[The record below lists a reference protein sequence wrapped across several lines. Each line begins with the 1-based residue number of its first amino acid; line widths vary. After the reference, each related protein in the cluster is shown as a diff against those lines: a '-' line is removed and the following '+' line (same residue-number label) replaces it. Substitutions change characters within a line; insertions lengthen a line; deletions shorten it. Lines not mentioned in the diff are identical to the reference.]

1 MKTPFEQTISE
12 KMKDHEVHVSPQVW
26 KNIKPK
32 SSKAGLLLF
41 SKRIAIACV
50 IFLFGSVIGYQ
61 INNQE
66 TPVYVEIDK
75 KPLRSLQ
82 INEFDVN
89 ELIFGQMEL
98 PTYKKIS
105 TKNERKS
112 DKLELQIHFVP
123 EITEPESES
132 EPEIIVLNIKP
143 RKRNWVRRKLV
154 RKASSKQQIQIDSEN
169 LLVEVEKKIKI
180 NSKKEF
186 NTYLTDIRKL
196 ASKEHI
202 NNSLASVETWINNKS
217 KKVFNNKKR
226 KK

>member
-82 INEFDVN
+82 INEFDEN
-89 ELIFGQMEL
+89 ELIFGQIEL
-98 PTYKKIS
+98 PTDKK
-105 TKNERKS
+105 KS
-112 DKLELQIHFVP
+112 IKSEVNSEKLESQNHFVP
-123 EITEPESES
+123 EIAES
-132 EPEIIVLNIKP
+132 EPEIIVLNIKS
-143 RKRNWVRRKLV
+143 RKRNRVRRKLV
-154 RKASSKQQIQIDSEN
+154 RKASSKQKIQIDSEN

>member
-32 SSKAGLLLF
+32 SSKAGLFLF

-82 INEFDVN
+82 INEFDEN

-98 PTYKKIS
+98 PTYKK
-105 TKNERKS
+105 KS
-112 DKLELQIHFVP
+112 IKKEVNSEKLELQNHFVP
-123 EITEPESES
+123 EITES

-143 RKRNWVRRKLV
+143 RKRNPVRRKLV
-154 RKASSKQQIQIDSEN
+154 RKTSSKQKIQIDSEN
-169 LLVEVEKKIKI
+169 LLVEVEKKIKK